1 MRLTDIKVL
10 SGKFK
15 LAVLGV
21 LLGISTNSL
30 ALPEQCIEDPLRR
43 APCPHIIYKTVNLPN
58 KTTGEEERQL
68 VCICLTDFKG
78 LFSKAD
84 TEVKQKIKEMNLR
97 SLSAQLGI
105 SEDKL
110 KEIVQYN

>member
-1 MRLTDIKVL
+1 MNTVLRRL
-10 SGKFK
+10 K
-15 LAVLGV
+15 LILLVFTLGFAPF
-21 LLGISTNSL
+21 TF

-43 APCPHIIYKTVNLPN
+43 NPCPHIIYKTVNLPN
-58 KTTGEEERQL
+58 KDTGKDERQL
-68 VCICLTDFKG
+68 VCICLTDFKD
-78 LFSKAD
+78 LFTRAD

-105 SEDKL
+105 SEEKL